1 MRGNAATA
9 VRSFKRKA
17 PRGAGLQAVSTPLER
32 VGGLGAGGERGIRN
46 VGIFLSQK
54 KSTTGW
60 VTNSALANPI
70 RVALQLI
77 TLAREKG
84 Q

>member
-1 MRGNAATA
+1 MEKYSDCSQELLALRPTGSPT
-9 VRSFKRKA
+9 
-17 PRGAGLQAVSTPLER
+17 STPPER
-32 VGGLGAGGERGIRN
+32 VGGLGTGGEGGIRN

-77 TLAREKG
+77 TLAREKRH
-84 Q
+84 